1 MAAEGKAVVVSC
13 QLLFRRHHTSLN
25 GVTSAS
31 HPALQA
37 FVAQIGREL
46 VLAQALIRRVEPG
59 YELRHVADRD
69 RAAKT
74 LRELR
79 LTDLRELAQ
88 FTASGAFR
96 PLKAAPSLPAGWL
109 LRLKDDAALETA
121 LNQIYPGTIAD
132 WFAAQSPTPPVTNYR
147 EFSNRQ
153 TGMYRVTTML
163 DDEQAAQVAR
173 ACCHKKFCLKRRIW
187 TVNGLAPEAVEEK
200 SLIPCLEP
208 CAVLLEFARKA
219 MRIEQEK
226 KLKLELSP
234 SEAVTLAVALRT
246 ALAHPAATLRE
257 ADFNAPGNPRRMQLL
272 LEEIQPLAAAGDV
285 SAEE

>member
-1 MAAEGKAVVVSC
+1 MQIPG
-13 QLLFRRHHTSLN
+13 LLFGRRNTSLN
-25 GVTSAS
+25 RVTAAN

-37 FVAQIGREL
+37 FLAQIGREL

-69 RAAKT
+69 SAANA

-79 LTDLRELAQ
+79 LTDLRALAQ

-109 LRLKDDAALETA
+109 LRVDGDAALETA
-121 LNQIYPGTIAD
+121 LNQLYPGAITD
-132 WFAAQSPTPPVTNYR
+132 WFAAQSPNPPVTNYR

-163 DDEQAAQVAR
+163 DDAQAAQVAR
-173 ACCHKKFCLKRRIW
+173 ACCHKNFCLKRRIW
-187 TVNGLAPEAVEEK
+187 TVNGLAPEAVEAK
-200 SLIPCLEP
+200 SVIPCLEP
-208 CAVLLEFARKA
+208 CAVLLEVARKA
-219 MRIEQEK
+219 MRMEQEK

-234 SEAVTLAVALRT
+234 SEALTLAVALRT
-246 ALAHPAATLRE
+246 ALAHPDTTLRE
-257 ADFNAPGNPRRMQLL
+257 ADFNAPGNARRIQLL
-272 LEEIQPLAAAGDV
+272 LEKIQPLAAAGEV
-285 SAEE
+285 STEE

>member
-1 MAAEGKAVVVSC
+1 M
-13 QLLFRRHHTSLN
+13 
-25 GVTSAS
+25 TSAN

-37 FVAQIGREL
+37 FVAQIDREL
-46 VLAQALIRRVEPG
+46 VFAQVLIRRVEPG

-79 LTDLRELAQ
+79 LSDLRQLAQ

-96 PLKAAPSLPAGWL
+96 PLKAAPSLPAGWW
-109 LRLKDDAALETA
+109 LRVKDDAALDTA
-121 LNQIYPGTIAD
+121 LNQLYPGTIAD
-132 WFAAQSPTPPVTNYR
+132 WFAAQSPSPPVTNYR

-153 TGMYRVTTML
+153 TGIYRVTTML
-163 DDEQAAQVAR
+163 DDAQAAQVAR
-173 ACCHKKFCLKRRIW
+173 ACCHKNFCLKRRIW
-187 TVNGLAPEAVEEK
+187 IVNGLAPEAVEAK

-219 MRIEQEK
+219 MRMEQQK

-246 ALAHPAATLRE
+246 ALAHPDTTLRE
-257 ADFNAPGNPRRMQLL
+257 ADFNAPGNARRIQLL
-272 LEEIQPLAAAGDV
+272 LEKIQPLAAACEV
-285 SAEE
+285 STEE

>member
-1 MAAEGKAVVVSC
+1 
-13 QLLFRRHHTSLN
+13 
-25 GVTSAS
+25 VTSTN

-79 LTDLRELAQ
+79 LSDLRQLAR
-88 FTASGAFR
+88 FTVGGAFR
-96 PLKAAPSLPAGWL
+96 PLKAAPSLAAGWW
-109 LRLKDDAALETA
+109 LRVKDDAALDTA
-121 LNQIYPGTIAD
+121 LNQLYPGTIAD
-132 WFAAQSPTPPVTNYR
+132 WFAAQSPSPPVTNYR

-153 TGMYRVTTML
+153 TGMYRVTRML
-163 DDEQAAQVAR
+163 DDAQAAQVAR
-173 ACCHKKFCLKRRIW
+173 ACCHKNFCLKRRIW
-187 TVNGLAPEAVEEK
+187 TVNGMAAEAVEEK

-219 MRIEQEK
+219 MRMEQEK

-234 SEAVTLAVALRT
+234 GEAVTLAAALRR
-246 ALAHPAATLRE
+246 ALAHPDTTLRE
-257 ADFNAPGNPRRMQLL
+257 ADFNAPGNPRRIQLL
-272 LEEIQPLAAAGDV
+272 LEKIQPLSAAGEV

>member
-1 MAAEGKAVVVSC
+1 M
-13 QLLFRRHHTSLN
+13 
-25 GVTSAS
+25 TSAN

-46 VLAQALIRRVEPG
+46 VLAQALIRRVKPG

-79 LTDLRELAQ
+79 LSDLRQLAQ

-96 PLKAAPSLPAGWL
+96 PLKAAPSLPAGWW
-109 LRLKDDAALETA
+109 LRVKDDVELDTA
-121 LNQIYPGTIAD
+121 LNQLYPGTIAD
-132 WFAAQSPTPPVTNYR
+132 WFAALAPSPPVTNYR

-153 TGMYRVTTML
+153 TGMYRITTML
-163 DDEQAAQVAR
+163 DDAQAAQVAR
-173 ACCHKKFCLKRRIW
+173 ACCHKNWCLKRRIW
-187 TVNGLAPEAVEEK
+187 TVDGLAPEAVAEK

-208 CAVLLEFARKA
+208 CAVLLEVARKA
-219 MRIEQEK
+219 MRMEQEK

-234 SEAVTLAVALRT
+234 SEALTLAVALRT
-246 ALAHPAATLRE
+246 ALAHPDTTLRE
-257 ADFNAPGNPRRMQLL
+257 ADFNAPGNARRIQLL
-272 LEEIQPLAAAGDV
+272 LEKIQPLAAAGEV
-285 SAEE
+285 SAEQ

>member
-1 MAAEGKAVVVSC
+1 MPG
-13 QLLFRRHHTSLN
+13 LLFRRHHTSLN
-25 GVTSAS
+25 SVTSAN

-46 VLAQALIRRVEPG
+46 VLAQALIRRDESG

-79 LTDLRELAQ
+79 LSDLRQLAR
-88 FTASGAFR
+88 FAASGAFR

-109 LRLKDDAALETA
+109 LRVNDDAALETA
-121 LNQIYPGTIAD
+121 LNHLYPGTIAD
-132 WFAAQSPTPPVTNYR
+132 WFAALSPSPPVTNYR

-153 TGMYRVTTML
+153 RGMYRVTTML
-163 DDEQAAQVAR
+163 DDAQAARVAR
-173 ACCHKKFCLKRRIW
+173 ACCHKNCCLKRRIW
-187 TVNGLAPEAVEEK
+187 TVNGLASEAVEAK

-219 MRIEQEK
+219 TRMEQEQ

-246 ALAHPAATLRE
+246 ALAHPDTTLRE
-257 ADFNAPGNPRRMQLL
+257 ADFNAPGNPRRIQLL
-272 LEEIQPLAAAGDV
+272 LEKIQPLAAAGDG

>member
-1 MAAEGKAVVVSC
+1 M
-13 QLLFRRHHTSLN
+13 
-25 GVTSAS
+25 TSAN

-37 FVAQIGREL
+37 FLAQIGREL
-46 VLAQALIRRVEPG
+46 VLGQALIRRVEPG
-59 YELRHVADRD
+59 YEVRHVADRD
-69 RAAKT
+69 RAANT

-79 LTDLRELAQ
+79 LTDLRELAR

-109 LRLKDDAALETA
+109 LRVKDDAAFETA
-121 LNQIYPGTIAD
+121 MGQLYPGTIAD
-132 WFAAQSPTPPVTNYR
+132 CFAAQSPSPPVTNYR

-163 DDEQAAQVAR
+163 DDGQAAQVTR
-173 ACCHKKFCLKRRIW
+173 ACCHKNFCLKRRVW
-187 TVNGLAPEAVEEK
+187 TVNGLAPETVEGK

-219 MRIEQEK
+219 MRMEQEQ
-226 KLKLELSP
+226 KLKLEVSP

-246 ALAHPAATLRE
+246 ALAHPDSTLRE
-257 ADFNAPGNPRRMQLL
+257 ADFNAPGNPRRIQLL
-272 LEEIQPLAAAGDV
+272 LEKIQPLAAAGEASV
-285 SAEE
+285 EE